1 MFCLPTKYKIITTE
15 LKITLYVECKL
26 NMAIIAKNV
35 WIEQTILLN
44 IDREKIIDL
53 QNKMLVSDI

>member
-15 LKITLYVECKL
+15 RKITLYVECKL
-26 NMAIIAKNV
+26 NMAIIANV

-44 IDREKIIDL
+44 IDRENIIDL